1 MWGFYGRC
9 LGILLWGKGSKE
21 YKCQFCSIV
30 KMLTEMKCLN
40 HGDLGL
46 SQIVR
51 DPPAGQTQT

>member
-9 LGILLWGKGSKE
+9 LGILLWGEGSKE